1 MNVHVVCATPPTHV
15 LQRMARALADQ
26 TGWSLS
32 DKPNGA
38 ADLNYFMPYLSFEGV
53 IGKNA
58 AYFTHYEVNDAQK
71 ARRWAAVDRMVD
83 GRIVTA
89 AQYRARLA
97 SPSAVAR
104 PPIDLG
110 KFTPPSARRRG
121 DKPIVG
127 VAGMTYRTGRKG
139 EHLIGMLAQSRLSR
153 QVRLIA
159 SGRGWGG
166 VPTTNYAWERMQDF
180 YHALDVLVCPSLVEG
195 VPYPPI
201 EALACGVQVVVPIGV
216 GLLDDLPDVPG
227 IWRYPAGDYD
237 GMVAALR
244 LALDD
249 VGKHEAMLPACVAG
263 YTAEAWAA
271 DHVRAFKEW
280 FGG

>member
-1 MNVHVVCATPPTHV
+1 MNVHIVCATPETHV

-32 DKPNGA
+32 SKADGA
-38 ADLNYFMPYLSFEGV
+38 ADVNYFMPYLSFEPCLGRT
-53 IGKNA
+53 A
-58 AYFTHYEVNDAQK
+58 AYFTHYEVDREK
-71 ARRWAAVDRMVD
+71 ARRWSAVDQMVD

-139 EHLIGMLAQSRLSR
+139 EHLITMLAQSRLSR

-159 SGRGWGG
+159 SGRGWSG
-166 VPTTNYAWERMQDF
+166 VQTTNYPWERMQDF
-180 YHALDVLVCPSLVEG
+180 YHALDLLLCPSLVEG
-195 VPYPPI
+195 VPYPPL
-201 EALACGVQVVVPIGV
+201 EALACGVQVVIPVGV
-216 GLLDDLPDVPG
+216 GLLDDLPDTPG
-227 IWRYPAGDYD
+227 IWRYSAGDYD

-249 VGKHEAMLPACVAG
+249 VGKHEATLPATVAG
-263 YTAEAWAA
+263 YTAAAWAD
-271 DHVRAFKEW
+271 DHARAFKEW
-280 FGG
+280 FNV